1 MSRPAIFMDR
11 DGTICEEVGYI
22 NHLSRSRLLPHSL
35 EAIRGVNRLG
45 YLAVV
50 ATNQS
55 GVARGLFTEDLVRA
69 VHDQLRS
76 RVESGGGRLDALYY
90 CPHHPREGTPPYRID
105 CDCRKPRPGMLVRA
119 AREHDIDLSR
129 SWMIGDSLVD
139 LEAGAAAGVRVVH
152 VLTGYGMGL
161 VDNQPERF
169 RVPPAHTATDLLAA
183 VRWIAAQEGRVAA
196 LEGA

>member
-1 MSRPAIFMDR
+1 
-11 DGTICEEVGYI
+11 
-22 NHLSRSRLLPHSL
+22 
-35 EAIRGVNRLG
+35 VNRLG

-69 VHDQLRS
+69 VHDQLRAS
-76 RVESGGGRLDALYY
+76 VESGGGRLDALYY
-90 CPHHPREGTPPYRID
+90 CPHHPREGAPPYRIE

-119 AREHDIDLSR
+119 AREHGIDLAR

-152 VLTGYGMGL
+152 VLTGYGRGL
-161 VDNQPERF
+161 RDNQPERF
-169 RVPPAHTATDLLAA
+169 LVSPAHTAADLLAA
-183 VRWIAAQEGRVAA
+183 VRWIAVQEGRAA
-196 LEGA
+196 SLEGA

>member
-1 MSRPAIFMDR
+1 MTRPAIFMDR
-11 DGTICEEVGYI
+11 DGTICEEVGYV

-45 YLAVV
+45 YLAIV

-69 VHDQLRS
+69 VHDQLRGW
-76 RVESGGGRLDALYY
+76 VESGGGRLDALYY
-90 CPHHPREGTPPYRID
+90 CPHHPREGAPPYRIE

-119 AREHDIDLSR
+119 AREHDVDLGR

-139 LEAGAAAGVRVVH
+139 LEAGAAAGARVVH
-152 VLTGYGMGL
+152 VLTGYGIGL
-161 VDNQPERF
+161 RDNQPHRF
-169 RVPPAHTATDLLAA
+169 QAAPAHTATDLLAA
-183 VRWIAAQEGRVAA
+183 VRWIAAQEGRAAA

>member
-161 VDNQPERF
+161 VDNQPDRF